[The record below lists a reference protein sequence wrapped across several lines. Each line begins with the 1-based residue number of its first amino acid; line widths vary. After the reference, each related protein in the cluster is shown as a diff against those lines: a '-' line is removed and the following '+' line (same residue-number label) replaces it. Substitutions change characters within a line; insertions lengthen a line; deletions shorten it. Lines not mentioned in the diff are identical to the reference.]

1 MVRKHDPTSMA
12 TAKGHLD
19 RTRQGLNST
28 KEAAGIGGAAAA
40 AAGVT
45 LGWYEDERISADTS
59 RESDAEWIPMD
70 KKERTNGVLFKV
82 IRPRLGRNHMDA
94 TGRFPVESE
103 QGNGYLMVFVCEDS
117 NYVHFETLKDRSA
130 AEHTAAFRR
139 GFKFFEARGF
149 RPKIERLDNEC
160 SQQLLDEMQK
170 ICGIKVELVPPT
182 NHRALKAERGI
193 RTAKNH
199 LISVWATADS
209 HFPMRLWDHLEQ
221 PEMVLN
227 MMRGSNITPHLSAWQ
242 QLHGP
247 YDNSKHPLAPFGMR
261 ICAHEPAAT
270 RQPFG
275 QRCVKGYL
283 LGCSPL
289 HHRSWRVAIDNG
301 GTRVTDTIAWF
312 PEDYVMPGASPVARL
327 DAALREVSQ
336 CSKTLVEALKRGK
349 DGSDREVISREG
361 RQALD
366 ELANL
371 YTNKQPQQERGT
383 TAEVRREMPRAEPA
397 LVGEQQE
404 QQQKQRAGEDQRVP
418 ADSRQD
424 LRVSEDTSE
433 PEDISSIAQE
443 RVPTASSAMGPA
455 TSKQGGA
462 AGSGARFDNTL
473 GDARTK
479 RKAKAR
485 TKKNASSGEN
495 APAAPQPAAVVVE
508 KAGAA
513 EQKTPPAAV
522 TATEQQEEPSV
533 MGHVHATEPPGHK
546 HGSRAQRQPAV
557 AWRNLKRGRNQCKR
571 VARREHGSS
580 PSQPEYVIAT
590 EIELQRYT
598 VRQLKDLMRDHEIS
612 AAGCSTRED
621 LVEAIVTAKA
631 EVRHKLSAR
640 ETLAHVRATTSGQ
653 RASKAQRAILA
664 RAARVHAVT
673 ASAVRAAAD
682 PEHAADSETA
692 AAAGP
697 VDSSEPRGAE
707 AFAYATTDERTGETL
722 VWRRLIKPE
731 NPGQAIWIQATD
743 EEWDRLIEGTETLE
757 FIDPEEKESGRT
769 ASYMSMAAS
778 LKPDSEGKLTVA
790 RVRGAYGGNVT
801 DYAGPRSA
809 NTASHA
815 AVKTLLN
822 AIVSDPK
829 AKCLTAD
836 AKDFYLMTVLDK
848 VEYMWI
854 EPGQI
859 PQRTFEKYGLKNR
872 KTNSKGNYMVRVKRG
887 MYGLPHAGR
896 LAAIKVTALL
906 AKAGYHECRHNKM
919 VFRHDTRDVTF
930 TLVVDDFLIKYSER
944 ADAEHLIRTLEEVY
958 VMKTD
963 WEAKK
968 YLGITLDWDYNSA
981 VRTVTL
987 SMPNYVEKGV
997 QRFSQWLGADR
1008 RVTHGPG
1015 SPAPRVFGVQPAKVQ
1030 EEAPAL
1036 PAEEKTELQRL
1047 VGYFRYYA
1055 EAIDSTQLVKLGQ
1068 LASQQNAPTEATKRE
1083 ARDLLDYVA
1092 TWPNATLVF
1101 RASDMILRSISDGS
1115 HRGEPRGGSRIGGI
1129 HFYGSKGA
1137 KEVNGAVQIVCKL
1150 LDVQSSSACETELGA
1165 LYENGRVIAGL
1176 RNMASEFGYP
1186 QEQPTEVECDNQC
1199 AVGIAGETEKQKRAA
1214 AMDMRF
1220 LWVADRVRQGQIRV
1234 SWSKGEGNL
1243 ADYVTKIH
1251 PHKHHREMR
1260 KFFVRD
1266 PPLDPSRQMTMK
1278 NRKN

>member
-1 MVRKHDPTSMA
+1 
-12 TAKGHLD
+12 
-19 RTRQGLNST
+19 
-28 KEAAGIGGAAAA
+28 
-40 AAGVT
+40 
-45 LGWYEDERISADTS
+45 
-59 RESDAEWIPMD
+59 
-70 KKERTNGVLFKV
+70 
-82 IRPRLGRNHMDA
+82 
-94 TGRFPVESE
+94 
-103 QGNGYLMVFVCEDS
+103 
-117 NYVHFETLKDRSA
+117 
-130 AEHTAAFRR
+130 
-139 GFKFFEARGF
+139 
-149 RPKIERLDNEC
+149 
-160 SQQLLDEMQK
+160 
-170 ICGIKVELVPPT
+170 
-182 NHRALKAERGI
+182 
-193 RTAKNH
+193 
-199 LISVWATADS
+199 
-209 HFPMRLWDHLEQ
+209 
-221 PEMVLN
+221 
-227 MMRGSNITPHLSAWQ
+227 
-242 QLHGP
+242 
-247 YDNSKHPLAPFGMR
+247 MR

-275 QRCVKGYL
+275 QRCAKGFL

-289 HHRSWRVAIDNG
+289 HHRSWRVAIDNAG
-301 GTRVTDTIAWF
+301 IRVTDTVAWF
-312 PEDYVMPGASPVARL
+312 PEDYIMPGASPAARL
-327 DAALREVSQ
+327 EAALREVSQ
-336 CSKTLVEALKRGK
+336 CCKILGVALKQGREGH
-349 DGSDREVISREG
+349 DREVISRAG
-361 RQALD
+361 LQALD
-366 ELANL
+366 ELAKL
-371 YTNKQPQQERGT
+371 YTGPPPAPAGQERAAKGAQ
-383 TAEVRREMPRAEPA
+383 AEQRGDP
-397 LVGEQQE
+397 LVAQE
-404 QQQKQRAGEDQRVP
+404 QQQPRQEQRAGQEQRVQPAHDRQALRVASDIPISQKEQAQESTTVEQRVP
-418 ADSRQD
+418 EAEAGGRIESADS
-424 LRVSEDTSE
+424 SK
-433 PEDISSIAQE
+433 
-443 RVPTASSAMGPA
+443 
-455 TSKQGGA
+455 KQGKGTPAGA
-462 AGSGARFDNTL
+462 AAKDARFEDTL
-473 GDARTK
+473 GDGRTK
-479 RKAKAR
+479 RRVKAR
-485 TKKNASSGEN
+485 PKKKSAGAGASEGAE
-495 APAAPQPAAVVVE
+495 ARPAAAVE
-508 KAGAA
+508 KAAAVAKPAEQAA
-513 EQKTPPAAV
+513 EQ
-522 TATEQQEEPSV
+522 Q
-533 MGHVHATEPPGHK
+533 HVFVAPPGHK
-546 HGSRAQRQPAV
+546 HASRHDRQPQPDGRRKLQGGRSKTA
-557 AWRNLKRGRNQCKR
+557 KHGRGAGHK
-571 VARREHGSS
+571 SLML
-580 PSQPEYVIAT
+580 PEYIVAT
-590 EIELQRYT
+590 SDELKKYT

-612 AAGCSTRED
+612 AARCSTRED
-621 LVEAIVTAKA
+621 LVEAIVAAKA
-631 EVRHKLSAR
+631 EVRYKLSAK
-640 ETLAHVRATTSGQ
+640 ETLAHVRATTAAN
-653 RASKAQRAILA
+653 RASKAQKAILA
-664 RAARVHAVT
+664 RSARVHAVV
-673 ASAVRAAAD
+673 ASAARADD
-682 PEHAADSETA
+682 PEPAEEDTEEA
-692 AAAGP
+692 AAA
-697 VDSSEPRGAE
+697 GAE
-707 AFAYATTDERTGETL
+707 AFAYATTDEATGETL
-722 VWRRLIKPE
+722 VWRRLVKPE
-731 NPGQAIWIQATD
+731 NPGQPKWIQATD
-743 EEWDRLIEGTETLE
+743 EEWDRLISGTETLE

-769 ASYMSMAAS
+769 VSYMSMAAS
-778 LKPDSEGKLTVA
+778 LKPDAEGKLTVP

-848 VEYMWI
+848 YEYMWI

-896 LAAIKVTALL
+896 MAAIKVTTLL
-906 AKAGYHECRHNKM
+906 AKAGYRECRHNKM

-944 ADAEHLIRTLEEVY
+944 ADAEHLIRALEEVY

-968 YLGITLDWDYNSA
+968 YLGITLDWDYSSA

-1015 SPAPRVFGVQPAKVQ
+1015 SPAPRVFGIQPAKEQ

-1068 LASQQNAPTEATKRE
+1068 LASQQNSPTEATKRE
-1083 ARDLLDYVA
+1083 ARDFLDYVA

-1115 HRGEPRGGSRIGGI
+1115 HRGEPKGGSRIGGI

-1186 QEQPTEVECDNQC
+1186 QEHPTEVECDNKC
-1199 AVGIAGETEKQKRAA
+1199 AVGIACETEKQKRAA

-1260 KFFVRD
+1260 KFFVWD
-1266 PPLDPSRQMTMK
+1266 PPLDPSHQMVRS
-1278 NRKN
+1278 RKILSK